1 MSRYVLTIPAK
12 QDLKEINRY
21 IIRFNPGA
29 ARRFNE
35 KFKQQCKL
43 LANFPN
49 IRQSCDNFTGGLRS
63 FPVEDYLIFYRPID
77 GVIEV
82 VRIVSGYRDLET
94 VLLNEDI
101 P

>member
-21 IIRFNPGA
+21 IIRFNPSA

-43 LANFPN
+43 LADFPN
-49 IRQSCDNFTGGLRS
+49 MGQSCDNFISGLRS

-77 GVIEV
+77 DGVEV
-82 VRIVSGYRDLET
+82 VRVISGYRDLET
-94 VLLNEDI
+94 VFLSEDI

>member
-21 IIRFNPGA
+21 IMRYNPDV
-29 ARRFNE
+29 ARRLNE
-35 KFKQQCKL
+35 KIKQQCKL
-43 LANFPN
+43 LADFPN
-49 IRQSCDNFTGGLRS
+49 MGQSFNNFASDLRS
-63 FPVEDYLIFYRPID
+63 FPVEDYLIFYRPVD
-77 GVIEV
+77 GGVEV

-94 VLLNEDI
+94 VFLSEDI

>member
-21 IIRFNPGA
+21 IIRYNPDA
-29 ARRFNE
+29 ARRLNE
-35 KFKQQCKL
+35 KIKQQCKL
-43 LANFPN
+43 LADFPN
-49 IRQSCDNFTGGLRS
+49 MGQSSDTFVSGLRS

-77 GVIEV
+77 GGVEV

-94 VLLNEDI
+94 VF
-101 P
+101 

>member
-12 QDLKEINRY
+12 QDLKDINRY

-35 KFKQQCKL
+35 KFKQQCQL

-49 IRQSCDNFTGGLRS
+49 MGQVAIILLA
-63 FPVEDYLIFYRPID
+63 VY
-77 GVIEV
+77 GV
-82 VRIVSGYRDLET
+82 S
-94 VLLNEDI
+94 